1 MARAESLISNDR
13 RCYVCGTT
21 VNLHV
26 HHIFGGINRRTS
38 DREGCWCYL
47 CAYHHNMSDEGV
59 HFDHELDLKLK
70 RECQEIWERSH
81 TRDEWYRKFGKS
93 YL

>member
-1 MARAESLISNDR
+1 MESIMSNDR

-21 VNLHV
+21 TALHV
-26 HHIFGGINRRTS
+26 HHIFGGINRKVS

-59 HFDHELDLKLK
+59 HFNRELDLKLK
-70 RECQEIWERSH
+70 RECQEKWERNGS
-81 TRDEWYRKFGKS
+81 RDEWRKKFGKS
-93 YL
+93 YI